1 MNVDSILQWIGNII
15 ITVPDGI
22 IQTLI
27 IGMAIF
33 ALRQILGRIPIVG
46 YKFSGLMS
54 SISSFFNRN
63 SIEIS
68 DTTMIIPTPKYTPG
82 RDFVNK
88 KRLSRGKS
96 NKPMSDEE
104 FWVMIFL
111 SLVVVGVLV
120 SWFMKYKNEISLVMK
135 WLGVVP
141 LIISIFILFMVTVSA
156 RIQKA
161 TLIYLFYSIPISM
174 LTIYYGMNLLKIS
187 DGMSTSLS
195 DGSLM
200 RSLYII
206 IGLFISIT
214 QQLIAYIM
222 ILRNVVIHIARK
234 ISVPQ
239 FVKKFIYLTS
249 FFESQLFL
257 IVVIVIL
264 SLMSYLMTSGLL
276 ISWIQSYSLG

>member
-33 ALRQILGRIPIVG
+33 AFRQILGRIPIVG

>member
-1 MNVDSILQWIGNII
+1 MNVDSVLHWIKNII
-15 ITVPDGI
+15 ITIPDGI
-22 IQTLI
+22 VQTLI
-27 IGMAIF
+27 IGMVAF
-33 ALRQILGRIPIVG
+33 SLRQTVVKIPIVG
-46 YKFSGLMS
+46 HKVSGLIS
-54 SISSFFNRN
+54 SISSFFNKN

-68 DTTMIIPTPKYTPG
+68 DTTMIIPTPEYIPG

-88 KRLSRGKS
+88 KRLSRGKL
-96 NKPMSDEE
+96 NKPMSDDE
-104 FWVMIFL
+104 FWGMIFL
-111 SLVVVGVLV
+111 SLIVVVFIV

-156 RIQKA
+156 RIQKS

-187 DGMSTSLS
+187 DGMSTNLS

-206 IGLFISIT
+206 IGLFISVT

-234 ISVPQ
+234 ISVPK
-239 FVKKFIYLTS
+239 FIKKFIYITS
-249 FFESQLFL
+249 FFESQLLL
-257 IVVIVIL
+257 IVTIVIL
-264 SLMSYLMTSGLL
+264 SLISYLMTSGLL

>member
-161 TLIYLFYSIPISM
+161 TLIYLFCSI
-174 LTIYYGMNLLKIS
+174 
-187 DGMSTSLS
+187 
-195 DGSLM
+195 
-200 RSLYII
+200 
-206 IGLFISIT
+206 LF
-214 QQLIAYIM
+214 
-222 ILRNVVIHIARK
+222 
-234 ISVPQ
+234 Q
-239 FVKKFIYLTS
+239 F
-249 FFESQLFL
+249 QC
-257 IVVIVIL
+257 
-264 SLMSYLMTSGLL
+264 
-276 ISWIQSYSLG
+276 

>member
-1 MNVDSILQWIGNII
+1 MNVDSVLQWIENII
-15 ITVPDGI
+15 ITIPDGI
-22 IQTLI
+22 VQTLI
-27 IGMAIF
+27 IGIVTF
-33 ALRQILGRIPIVG
+33 SLRQIVVKIPIVG
-46 YKFSGLMS
+46 HKISGLIS
-54 SISSFFNRN
+54 SISSFFNKN

-68 DTTMIIPTPKYTPG
+68 DTTMIIPTPKYIPG

-96 NKPMSDEE
+96 NKPMSDDE
-104 FWVMIFL
+104 FLGMIFL
-111 SLVVVGVLV
+111 SLIVVVFIV

-187 DGMSTSLS
+187 DGMSTNLS

-206 IGLFISIT
+206 IGLFISVT

-234 ISVPQ
+234 IGVPK
-239 FVKKFIYLTS
+239 FIKKFIYITS
-249 FFESQLFL
+249 FFESQLLL
-257 IVVIVIL
+257 IVTIVIL
-264 SLMSYLMTSGLL
+264 SLISYLMTSGLL

>member
-27 IGMAIF
+27 IGVAIF